1 MMMAVTVQSHI
12 LSLFEVLGSLVLPGM
27 DRHTVRGAACLGQCN
42 CTTYILK
49 RPIFT
54 ASSLQ
59 L

>member
-1 MMMAVTVQSHI
+1 MSVKVQSHI
-12 LSLFEVLGSLVLPGM
+12 LSLYEVLGSLLLPGM
-27 DRHTVRGAACLGQCN
+27 DRHTVRGAAGPGQCN